1 MSSIKTLS
9 KNALL
14 YTLCNT
20 LIRIGEFYIKILIN
34 IKILTAQEYAAITEV
49 YRNYISFFG
58 IIYTLSIS
66 IAYYRFAAQLGEQ
79 HVFNTILTIIFPHIA
94 VLSIVIVWSAPYLKP
109 ILHYN
114 FPTHY
119 FYYIVIITS
128 LDTLLELLYA
138 RLRIHQ
144 NTTQLIA
151 TRLLQSFTYI
161 GCIILLFHNTIYPTR
176 ISTALHTWLAHNG
189 LTLGNVDG
197 ILMANILSCAVALA
211 ILHQKMRGFTW
222 HLHLPTVHKLL
233 NYSAYSFIHTLC
245 MRLHTTIIP
254 TYLFLRLTPDTFY
267 YPDTKIHI
275 FNNLDTALKLTVLMS
290 LAIQSFEEAAE
301 PLFFS
306 KRKASRDAVF
316 YSHAMHFFIVVA
328 SVIFVFFG
336 VNIDWIAKIAISNPA
351 YRHLVNLVPYLAFI
365 QVLLGIYYN
374 LNIPFKLCN
383 KMPYNGLIDMAS
395 CCVVG
400 LTAWY
405 YMPRAGHWGYVY
417 ATLAGAIFLIFSSFF
432 LGKKLY
438 PIPYKLS
445 FALLPIGSFML
456 LHFLSQTRCLAYRG
470 YEQIYAYVVINAT
483 LVIICGIAMLTL
495 YRLKKYPK
503 P

>member
-20 LIRIGEFYIKILIN
+20 LIRVGEFYIKILVN
-34 IKILTAQEYAAITEV
+34 IKILTEQEYNDIIDI
-49 YRNYISFFG
+49 YGIYISFFG

-79 HVFNTILTIIFPHIA
+79 HVFNTILTFILPHIA
-94 VLSIVIVWSAPYLKP
+94 ILSTVIVWSAPYLKP
-109 ILHYN
+109 ILHYK

-119 FYYIVIITS
+119 FYYIVTITS

-144 NTTQLIA
+144 NTTKLIT

-161 GCIILLFHNTIYPTR
+161 GCIVLLFHNTIYPTR
-176 ISTALHTWLAHNG
+176 ISTALHTWLSHNG
-189 LTLGNVDG
+189 LTLGNIDS
-197 ILMANILSCAVALA
+197 ILVANILSCAIALA
-211 ILHQKMRGFTW
+211 ILHKKMRGFTW
-222 HLHLPTVHKLL
+222 NFHLPTVRKLL

-254 TYLFLRLTPDTFY
+254 IQLFRRLIPDTFY
-267 YPDTKIHI
+267 YPDTKEYI
-275 FNNLDTALKLTVLMS
+275 FINLDTALKLTVLMS

-306 KRKASRDAVF
+306 KRKTSRDSVF
-316 YSHAMHFFIVVA
+316 YSHTMHFFIVVA
-328 SVIFVFFG
+328 SIIFIFFG
-336 VNIDWIAKIAISNPA
+336 VNIDWIAKIAISNPTC
-351 YRHLVNLVPYLAFI
+351 RHLINLVPCLAFI

-383 KMPYNGLIDMAS
+383 KMQYNGLIDIAS
-395 CCVVG
+395 CFVVG

-405 YMPRAGHWGYVY
+405 CMPRIGHWGYIY
-417 ATLAGAIFLIFSSFF
+417 ATLAGALFLIFSSFF

-438 PIPYKLS
+438 PIPYKFS
-445 FALLPIGSFML
+445 FLLLPIGAYML
-456 LHFLSQTRCLAYRG
+456 LHFLSQIKCLAHRG
-470 YEQIYAYVVINAT
+470 LGQIYTYVVINTT
-483 LVIICGIAMLTL
+483 LAITCGIIMLTL